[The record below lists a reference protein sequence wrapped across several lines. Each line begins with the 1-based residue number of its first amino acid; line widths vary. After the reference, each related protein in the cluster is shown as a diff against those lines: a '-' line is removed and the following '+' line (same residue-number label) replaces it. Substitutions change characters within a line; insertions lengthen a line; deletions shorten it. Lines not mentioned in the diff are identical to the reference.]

1 MNDRQTAA
9 RRSLNNTSRSSRLDR
24 LGRLDRFTRFGLHAR
39 IAGAALIAAV
49 AAFGGN
55 ASAASTSPAPADGAL
70 ANYAALEQV
79 LMDGHSV
86 VNVRLEMNRCTSI
99 DGNKPG
105 PAIRGGVSIG
115 SFLIPEGRYIAFIDV
130 HRTLDPKNHPVTEY
144 VRYHVMPDNTVTIDT
159 AFAPNGADTASSRG
173 SYRCTINEGI
183 RFVATAA
190 R

>member
-1 MNDRQTAA
+1 MNGRQTAA
-9 RRSLNNTSRSSRLDR
+9 RRSSNPTSRSD
-24 LGRLDRFTRFGLHAR
+24 RLDRFNRSALHAR

-49 AAFGGN
+49 AIFGGN
-55 ASAASTSPAPADGAL
+55 ANAASAPAPADGAL
-70 ANYAALEQV
+70 ANYAALEQA

-99 DGNKPG
+99 EGNKPG

-115 SFLIPEGRYIAFIDV
+115 SFLIPEGRYIAFIDE

-144 VRYHVMPDNTVTIDT
+144 VRYHVMPDNTVTIDA

-183 RFVATAA
+183 RFIATAA

>member
-1 MNDRQTAA
+1 LNHNRSAA
-9 RRSLNNTSRSSRLDR
+9 RV
-24 LGRLDRFTRFGLHAR
+24 
-39 IAGAALIAAV
+39 AGTALIAAL
-49 AAFGGN
+49 ATAFAQH
-55 ASAASTSPAPADGAL
+55 ASAAPADGAL
-70 ANYAALEQV
+70 ANYAALEQT

-86 VNVRLEMNRCTSI
+86 VNVRLDMSRCTST
-99 DGNKPG
+99 DGGKPG

-115 SFLIPEGRYIAFIDV
+115 SFLIPEGRYIAFIDE

-159 AFAPNGADTASSRG
+159 AFAANGADTASSRG